1 MTSGRDGVH
10 AMSAAAIPRHRTT
23 PTPNNAPLGGM
34 LLSSD
39 AIVDVMGRV
48 AARDFYRP
56 AHEMTFDAITH
67 LHGRV
72 SPSTWSQS
80 GMSCASGRSQKA
92 SAVWPTSSG

>member
-1 MTSGRDGVH
+1 MR
-10 AMSAAAIPRHRTT
+10 PRR
-23 PTPNNAPLGGM
+23 M

-67 LHGRV
+67 LHGRGESV
-72 SPSTWSQS
+72 DVVTV
-80 GMSCASGRSQKA
+80 GG
-92 SAVWPTSSG
+92 